1 MPTAG
6 WNGKFMAVGN
16 GGWAGAIAY
25 PQMAPALARG
35 YATASTDTGHE
46 GTNGDASFALG
57 HPEKVID
64 FGYRAVHEMTVKA
77 KAIVASYY
85 DSSPKRSYW
94 NGCSTG
100 GRQGLKE
107 AQRFPSDFDGIVVG
121 APGNDLTHSQAQFIW
136 VAQAVHKDEASYIP
150 PSKYSII
157 HDAVLQACDGRDG
170 VKDGFLEDPTRCTF
184 DPQVLECSGADGP
197 SCLTAA
203 QVITARMVY
212 SPATNPRTKQQIY
225 PGLVPGSELGWAA
238 QAGPQLGA
246 IPNGLFRLRGVQ
258 RPLVGLQN
266 VQLRQRH
273 GAGRSDRQRDP
284 VSDRSRSERFLR
296 ARRKTAAI
304 PWLERQPTLSTQQR
318 QLLSKRF
325 RGHGRREPREGLL
338 SAVHDP
344 GNAPLPRR

>member
-1 MPTAG
+1 MKIAGVAFPAILLVFVSFNQVSAARTSFESLASLVLPDTTVTLAQMVAAGAFRLPAAPAPTAPGLPSPVTNALFPPPAGLRAVAPEDLPAFCRVVFSVKPSSDSDIKVEVWMPTAG

-85 DSSPKRSYW
+85 DSGPKRSYW

-107 AQRFPSDFDGIVVG
+107 AQQFPSDFDGIVVG
-121 APGNDLTHSQAQFIW
+121 APSNDLTDSQAQFIW
-136 VAQAVHKDEASYIP
+136 VAQAVHKGDASYIP
-150 PSKYSII
+150 PGKYSII
-157 HDAVLQACDGRDG
+157 HDAVLQTCDGLDG
-170 VKDGFLEDPTRCTF
+170 VKDGFLEDPRRCKF
-184 DPQVLECSGADGP
+184 APQVLECSGADGP

-203 QVITARMVY
+203 QVTTARMIY
-212 SPATNPRTKQQIY
+212 SPATNPLSR
-225 PGLVPGSELGWAA
+225 VPTT
-238 QAGPQLGA
+238 
-246 IPNGLFRLRGVQ
+246 
-258 RPLVGLQN
+258 RP
-266 VQLRQRH
+266 
-273 GAGRSDRQRDP
+273 
-284 VSDRSRSERFLR
+284 
-296 ARRKTAAI
+296 
-304 PWLERQPTLSTQQR
+304 
-318 QLLSKRF
+318 
-325 RGHGRREPREGLL
+325 
-338 SAVHDP
+338 
-344 GNAPLPRR
+344 